1 MTAQPE
7 PHAADGDYNRT
18 YEELEARA
26 PNTPVAAIAYLLY
39 KSAKRQWVRDFQ
51 GLHGRRPGEAEHR
64 SHALMQTDEVLHSYL
79 SRAEQILSR
88 FGDTVIARAEPD
100 ILRSALRGRNWVAF
114 WISLAATFAFTA
126 LLAALVGIAAVLG
139 FGLPISVSVGG

>member
-1 MTAQPE
+1 
-7 PHAADGDYNRT
+7 
-18 YEELEARA
+18 
-26 PNTPVAAIAYLLY
+26 
-39 KSAKRQWVRDFQ
+39 
-51 GLHGRRPGEAEHR
+51 
-64 SHALMQTDEVLHSYL
+64 MQTDEVLHSYL